1 MAGAA
6 GAAAV
11 RNTRR
16 QKAIKAELRARR
28 DPCWLCGEAIDY
40 TLPDTEPRGFSADH
54 VKPWSTHPELR
65 EDPANYRAA
74 HLVCNQKRSNGEA
87 PAGLGYPSREW

>member
-1 MAGAA
+1 MAG
-6 GAAAV
+6 GASTV

-16 QKAIKAELRARR
+16 QKAIIANLRARR

-40 TLPDTEPRGFSADH
+40 TLTKDDGRSFSADH

-74 HLVCNQKRSNGEA
+74 HLICNQKRSNGEA
-87 PAGLGYPSREW
+87 PAGLGFLSRNW